1 MKFLPVIAAAM
12 VTLFAAQLYPAKA
25 ALVPPDIRLA
35 KVQELVRDNGAEP
48 ASLDPHKIEGSPEA
62 NIVRDLFE
70 GLVNQDAE
78 GNILP
83 GQAESWLVSEDN
95 KVFTFKI
102 RQSTRWS
109 DGSPVTAHDFVYGFQ
124 RAVDPATGS
133 RYSWYIEIP
142 TIVNASAI
150 IKGEKPASS
159 LGVKALDDHTF
170 QVTLEQ
176 PVPYFIKMLA
186 HPTTYPAPKS
196 AIAKHGETWTRPG
209 NMVTNGA
216 YVLDDWVVNGKI
228 VLKRNPYYWN
238 DQETIINKVTFVPI
252 TSDSA
257 RLHRFKTGEV
267 HLTAT
272 VPLEHFKS
280 LQKEMPEQV
289 ITVPELGTYYY
300 SFNTKRPP
308 LDDAR
313 VRKALSYA
321 INREAITKYI
331 LGQGQKPAYAFTPDS
346 TNGFT
351 PPTFQYSQMTQA
363 ERDKKATELIRAAG
377 YGPDK
382 PLTVTL
388 IYNTS
393 EAHKKLALAIAQMWK
408 PLGIT
413 VKLENQ
419 EWKTFLDIKRKNQ
432 FEVARGGWMG
442 DYNEASTMLDLHTTH
457 HGQNDARF
465 SNKQYDELMAKSRLV
480 KSEEERSHL
489 YAKAEKI
496 LAEEMPVAPIY
507 QYVNSRLIKPYV
519 GGYPANNVEDTI
531 YTRDMYIKA
540 H

>member
-1 MKFLPVIAAAM
+1 MKFLSVTASVF
-12 VTLFAAQLYPAKA
+12 VTLFAIQLIPASA
-25 ALVPPDIRLA
+25 ATVPPDTRLA

-48 ASLDPHKIEGSPEA
+48 ASLDPHKIEGVPEG

-70 GLVNQDAE
+70 GLVNQDAD
-78 GNILP
+78 GNIVP
-83 GQAESWLVSEDN
+83 GQAESWMVSEDN

-102 RQSTRWS
+102 RKSTRWS

-159 LGVKALDDHTF
+159 LGVRAVDNNTF
-170 QVTLEQ
+170 EVTLEQ

-186 HPTTYPAPKS
+186 HPTTFPAPK
-196 AIAKHGETWTRPG
+196 AVIEKHGEAWTRAG
-209 NMVTNGA
+209 NMISNGA
-216 YVLDDWVVNGKI
+216 YVLDNWVVNGKI
-228 VLKRNPYYWN
+228 VLKRNQHYWN
-238 DQETIINKVTFVPI
+238 NDETIINKVTFLPI
-252 TSDSA
+252 TSDSS
-257 RLHRFKTGEV
+257 RLHRYKAGEV
-267 HLTAT
+267 DITYT
-272 VPLEHFKS
+272 IPLEHFSK
-280 LQKEMPEQV
+280 LQKDIPEQI

-300 SFNTKRPP
+300 SFNTRQPP
-308 LDDAR
+308 LDDVR

-321 INREAITKYI
+321 INREAITNFI
-331 LGQGQKPAYAFTPDS
+331 LGQGQKPAYAFTPES
-346 TNGFT
+346 INGFT
-351 PPTFQYSQMTQA
+351 PPATHFSRMTQA
-363 ERDKKATELIRAAG
+363 ERNKKAVKLIQEAG

-393 EAHKKLALAIAQMWK
+393 EAHKKLALAVAQMWK

-419 EWKTFLDIKRKNQ
+419 EWKTFLDIKRKHR

-457 HGQNDARF
+457 HGQNDSGF
-465 SNKQYDELMAKSRLV
+465 SSKQYDELMARSRLART
-480 KSEEERSHL
+480 EDERNHL
-489 YAKAEKI
+489 YARAEKI
-496 LAEEMPVAPIY
+496 LAEEMPVAPVY
-507 QYVNSRLIKPYV
+507 QYVDSRLIKPYV
-519 GGYPANNVEDTI
+519 GGYPMNNVEGTT
-531 YTRDMYIKA
+531 YTREMYITGQ
-540 H
+540 